1 MLRFLAD
8 EYDDTCDT
16 VFPMLQGIL
25 ASVSAHISGIL
36 VIFTDLF
43 SINVAER
50 WQPVHWTSQYEH
62 FWRRYCE

>member
-25 ASVSAHISGIL
+25 ASVSAHIPGIL
-36 VIFTDLF
+36 VTFTGLF
-43 SINVAER
+43 SINVAEK
-50 WQPVHWTSQYEH
+50 
-62 FWRRYCE
+62 